1 MVGEGGAHTSLSLKD
16 IITTF
21 VCVSSLPPFSFGMQ
35 RVDVSCGHAETS
47 ESNVMCCTP
56 RTRCPH
62 CCLLACDVGVVLA
75 SPRNTVKGEPYY
87 SKGSAFWYNEMM
99 MAEEEVRLKHSI
111 QL

>member
-1 MVGEGGAHTSLSLKD
+1 MWTRRD
-16 IITTF
+16 IRKQRD
-21 VCVSSLPPFSFGMQ
+21 VLHAADAMPPL
-35 RVDVSCGHAETS
+35 
-47 ESNVMCCTP
+47 
-56 RTRCPH
+56 
-62 CCLLACDVGVVLA
+62 LLACDVGVVLA